1 MSIPTLVLRSI
12 PLGAKALKI
21 FKRMLETSAAKNENV
36 TLAEAI
42 KLARNLKASEKPIA
56 VPKKVKVKV
65 ESDSIGGSIAKLTT
79 KQKADAGRGLSDREA
94 EQVTIKQPVTIVKS
108 PTKMTPTEVAR
119 AKKLLVAKAKQA
131 RIDRVNAL
139 LRIPAKKI
147 GPKPAPLKP
156 LTPGEIAEQ
165 KAGGYMGKKYNRVYE
180 EDAMLSEDEARAAA
194 MAKKKINEQTT
205 TNSINQKVLQREI
218 ANAKRDS
225 NIQDPRR
232 EPGSRVEADRR
243 LDVGL
248 TSIKKAEDRN
258 KAVAMAK
265 AATKRKLKKT
275 QTKGD

>member
-1 MSIPTLVLRSI
+1 
-12 PLGAKALKI
+12 
-21 FKRMLETSAAKNENV
+21 MLETSAAKNENV

-42 KLARNLKASEKPIA
+42 KLAKNLKAGEKPIA
-56 VPKKVKVKV
+56 IPKKVRVKV
-65 ESDSIGGSIAKLTT
+65 ESDSIGGSVAKLTT

-94 EQVTIKQPVTIVKS
+94 EQVTIKQPITIVKS
-108 PTKMTPTEVAR
+108 ATKMTPTEVAR

-139 LRIPAKKI
+139 LKTPAKKI

-180 EDAMLSEDEARAAA
+180 EDAMLSEDEAIAVA
-194 MAKKKINEQTT
+194 MAKKKMNEQTT
-205 TNSINQKVLQREI
+205 TNSINQQVLRREI
-218 ANAKRDS
+218 ANAKRDN

-232 EPGSRVEADRR
+232 EPGSRIEADRR

-258 KAVAMAK
+258 KAIAMAK